1 MKYNFDEIIPRKDTD
16 SIKWDDAPFGEVLPM
31 WIADMDFKSAPEILK
46 ALQQRTAHGI
56 FGYTTIP
63 ETFYAAI
70 MKWWK
75 KRYGFTVEK
84 EWIVPVSGVIPA
96 LSAAIQSLSKTGD
109 KVIIQAPVYNH
120 FYSSIENSGRVVIE
134 NNLLYNNGEYT
145 IDFDDLAQKAAD
157 PKVKLLIIC
166 NPHNPVGRVWK
177 SEELQS
183 IGDICLQHNVVIIS
197 DEIHADLVLAE
208 NHHIPFA
215 SLGEKYSLNSVTLS
229 SPTKSFNL
237 AGLQVGYF
245 FTQNEPFRHAIQ
257 SSFQLMGIELLN
269 IFGITALIAAYE
281 ESEEWLDALK
291 EYIQE
296 NYLFLTAFINLNLPQ
311 IKVTRLE
318 ATYLVWLDCTALGK
332 TADQLSHQLLE
343 EQKLW
348 INSGTMYGA
357 SGEGFLRI
365 NIATPKALLKD
376 GLERLV
382 KGLSSIQS

>member
-1 MKYNFDEIIPRKDTD
+1 MKYNFDEIISRKDSG
-16 SIKWDDAPFGEVLPM
+16 SIKWDEAPFGEVLPM

-46 ALQQRTAHGI
+46 ALQKRADHGI
-56 FGYTTIP
+56 FGYTAIP
-63 ETFYAAI
+63 EAFYAAI

-84 EWIVPVSGVIPA
+84 EWLVPVSGVIPA

-109 KVIIQAPVYNH
+109 KVIIQSPVYNH
-120 FYSSIENSGRVVIE
+120 FYSSIENSGRIAIE

-145 IDFDDLAQKAAD
+145 IDFEDLAQKAAD
-157 PKVKLLIIC
+157 PKVKLLIIS

-177 SEELQS
+177 KEELQAV
-183 IGDICLQHNVVIIS
+183 GDICLQHNVVIIS
-197 DEIHADLVLAE
+197 DEIHADLVFE
-208 NHHIPFA
+208 GHIHIPFA

-245 FTQNEPFRHAIQ
+245 FTENEQFRKAIQ

-281 ESEEWLDALK
+281 ESEQWLDALK
-291 EYIQE
+291 EYLQD
-296 NYLFLTAFINLNLPQ
+296 NYIYLTEFLNLNLPQ
-311 IKVTRLE
+311 IKVTPLE
-318 ATYLVWLDCTALGK
+318 ATYLVWLDCTAFGK
-332 TADQLSHQLLE
+332 TADELSHILLG

-365 NIATPKALLKD
+365 NLATPRVLLQI
-376 GLERLV
+376 GLERLL
-382 KGLSSIQS
+382 KGLSKV